1 MIFRLTF
8 LFNFLKRSSVY
19 LEWILRIIDILLPF
33 LWDYFITLSL
43 LAPIEL
49 QIFKTIRDCQHH
61 PPLGHV
67 WEQAPPGHTESQSG
81 WDPHLV
87 SRDPLPFT
95 CAFQNEPLSLLCV
108 PSPWGTAWISTLFL
122 VLSQEVHFL
131 SVPAH
136 RSPPLLGRFWSGS
149 DLQSCRIFFLYNLIV
164 ALMKTWD
171 LICSNQA
178 QSVLRTWHSLPRL
191 AERTLVT
198 FSWEF
203 GLQI

>member
-87 SRDPLPFT
+87 SRDPSPSPVLFRMSPCLSCVFLHLVRHSMNLYT
-95 CAFQNEPLSLLCV
+95 FPGTESRSPLSFSA
-108 PSPWGTAWISTLFL
+108 SPL
-122 VLSQEVHFL
+122 VS
-131 SVPAH
+131 
-136 RSPPLLGRFWSGS
+136 SPPWQVLIWQRPPE
-149 DLQSCRIFFLYNLIV
+149 LQDFF
-164 ALMKTWD
+164 
-171 LICSNQA
+171 
-178 QSVLRTWHSLPRL
+178 SL
-191 AERTLVT
+191 
-198 FSWEF
+198 
-203 GLQI
+203 